1 MGKYIVT
8 VSEKAKQ
15 ELSRHYKSGNK
26 VLLKR
31 IEQIFDE
38 LSEHPYIGVGK
49 PEQLKYEYSG
59 LWSRRLDEKNRMV
72 YEVTEKIV
80 TVYVLSAKG
89 HYSDK

>member
-31 IEQIFDE
+31 I
-38 LSEHPYIGVGK
+38 
-49 PEQLKYEYSG
+49 
-59 LWSRRLDEKNRMV
+59 
-72 YEVTEKIV
+72 
-80 TVYVLSAKG
+80 
-89 HYSDK
+89 